1 MRFSWRSVQLVARRE
16 FRATVRRKAYLFTAI
31 GMPAYFAFVSMMSA
45 GPQIAE
51 VERTLKETK
60 SIAVVDSS
68 GAFAHAAQEVR
79 VDLDADLPL
88 FGKQPRS
95 RTFATGFVS
104 YASMEE
110 AEAALRQGRVSQVLL
125 VPADY
130 LRNGRLRRF
139 MLRGSMFSS
148 ADLRPVREWL
158 VRSLVGSALPPERAE
173 RAVRPTRFMDSYT
186 LNPRTNQFELKDDRR
201 EVADFLVPLG
211 FAMLLSIGIV
221 TGGQYLLQ
229 GLAEEKESRI
239 LESLLCAVSPDELLW
254 GKLLGLG
261 GAGLLLEAFW
271 VGLAVSF
278 GGAAL
283 VVLHPDPGLLLFG
296 LFYFLLG
303 YLFYASVMM
312 GVGSVASTLR
322 EANQMAFV
330 FTFLN
335 FVPFIMITKIL
346 SQPMGTAATVLSM
359 VPLTAPTSMMLRLA
373 SPVAIPGWQV
383 ALSLALLAATSALV
397 LIASGR
403 VFRIGLL
410 LYGKTPNL
418 PEILRWARQ
427 G

>member
-1 MRFSWRSVQLVARRE
+1 M
-16 FRATVRRKAYLFTAI
+16 
-31 GMPAYFAFVSMMSA
+31 
-45 GPQIAE
+45 
-51 VERTLKETK
+51 
-60 SIAVVDSS
+60 
-68 GAFAHAAQEVR
+68 
-79 VDLDADLPL
+79 
-88 FGKQPRS
+88 
-95 RTFATGFVS
+95 
-104 YASMEE
+104 
-110 AEAALRQGRVSQVLL
+110 
-125 VPADY
+125 
-130 LRNGRLRRF
+130 
-139 MLRGSMFSS
+139 
-148 ADLRPVREWL
+148 
-158 VRSLVGSALPPERAE
+158 
-173 RAVRPTRFMDSYT
+173 
-186 LNPRTNQFELKDDRR
+186 
-201 EVADFLVPLG
+201 
-211 FAMLLSIGIV
+211 
-221 TGGQYLLQ
+221 
-229 GLAEEKESRI
+229 
-239 LESLLCAVSPDELLW
+239 
-254 GKLLGLG
+254 
-261 GAGLLLEAFW
+261 
-271 VGLAVSF
+271 
-278 GGAAL
+278 
-283 VVLHPDPGLLLFG
+283 LHPDPGLLLFG